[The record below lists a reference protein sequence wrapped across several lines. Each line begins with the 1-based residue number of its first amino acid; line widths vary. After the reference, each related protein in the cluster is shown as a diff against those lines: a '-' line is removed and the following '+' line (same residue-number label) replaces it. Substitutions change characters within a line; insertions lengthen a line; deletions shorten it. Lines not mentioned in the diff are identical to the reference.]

1 MITVNHHVLIFL
13 EQKSAS
19 DVSNFDMDFTMEAA
33 QLTPPDRELLKT
45 INQDVFAGFSYTN
58 AKMAVK

>member
-1 MITVNHHVLIFL
+1 
-13 EQKSAS
+13 
-19 DVSNFDMDFTMEAA
+19 MDFTMEAA

-58 AKMAVK
+58 AKMAARK